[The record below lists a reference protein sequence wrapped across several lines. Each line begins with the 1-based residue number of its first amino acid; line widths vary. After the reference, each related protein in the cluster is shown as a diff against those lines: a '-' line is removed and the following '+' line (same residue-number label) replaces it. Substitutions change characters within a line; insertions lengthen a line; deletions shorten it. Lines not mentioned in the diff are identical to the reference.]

1 MDAREWKKERTECVS
16 NCDKLALEIIQNNV
30 AKGGR
35 NEDASGGGELT
46 EGKVRTPTQVLE
58 GPVSA
63 SKYSL

>member
-16 NCDKLALEIIQNNV
+16 YCDKLAMKIIQNNV
-30 AKGGR
+30 AKRGR
-35 NEDASGGGELT
+35 NEDVSGGGELT